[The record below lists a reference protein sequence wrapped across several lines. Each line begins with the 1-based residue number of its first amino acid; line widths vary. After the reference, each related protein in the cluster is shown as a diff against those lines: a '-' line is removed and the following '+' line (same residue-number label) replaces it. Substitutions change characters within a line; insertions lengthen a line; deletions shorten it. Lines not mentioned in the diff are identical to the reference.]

1 MSNERV
7 VQQGL
12 KQSPLLICLVAL
24 LIPGAGHLILK
35 RVVRSLLMGGAV
47 LLMFIIGI
55 ALGGHIYGVNN
66 AGTGL
71 LSYVFGF
78 CNVGNGLLYGFS
90 FLSGI
95 GVEDQAVRPTS
106 EYGNVF
112 LMVSGL
118 LNYILAM
125 DAYDIASGRKH

>member
-1 MSNERV
+1 M
-7 VQQGL
+7 
-12 KQSPLLICLVAL
+12 
-24 LIPGAGHLILK
+24 
-35 RVVRSLLMGGAV
+35 
-47 LLMFIIGI
+47 LMFIIGI
-55 ALGGHIYGVNN
+55 TLGGHIYGVNN